1 MKSTNNADSAS
12 VDSASDNSIS
22 LDSIS
27 SNGAPIAQ
35 LSNTQPQ
42 PQPVIIIGSGMAGY
56 TLARELRKL
65 TTSLPIVMVCQDSG
79 DSYAKPTLSNAYA
92 QNKLADSIAN
102 ASAAKM
108 AETLNLS
115 LIHI

>member
-1 MKSTNNADSAS
+1 MQSTNNADSAS

-42 PQPVIIIGSGMAGY
+42 PVIIIGSGMC
-56 TLARELRKL
+56 
-65 TTSLPIVMVCQDSG
+65 I
-79 DSYAKPTLSNAYA
+79 
-92 QNKLADSIAN
+92 
-102 ASAAKM
+102 
-108 AETLNLS
+108 
-115 LIHI
+115 